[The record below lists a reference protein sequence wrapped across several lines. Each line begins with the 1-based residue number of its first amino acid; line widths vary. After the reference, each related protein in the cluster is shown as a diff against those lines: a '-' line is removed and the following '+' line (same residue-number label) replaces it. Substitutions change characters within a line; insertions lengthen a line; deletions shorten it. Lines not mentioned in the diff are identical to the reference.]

1 MPATLP
7 PVQHRQ
13 FYIERL
19 TASGRD
25 LPLVGGDLMVVRYPE
40 NPNLDWE
47 LIVKTSSGEP
57 LEQAPYQ
64 LLISGPEGNFTGDAV
79 LVRSDGTAH
88 VFRGAGD
95 LGGFDESDFG

>member
-1 MPATLP
+1 M
-7 PVQHRQ
+7 QHRQ
-13 FYIERL
+13 YFVEHL

-47 LIVKTSSGEP
+47 LIVKTRAHEAIDH
-57 LEQAPYQ
+57 APYR
-64 LLISGPEGNFTGDAV
+64 LMISGPEGTFIGDAV
-79 LVRSDGTAH
+79 LVRSDGRAH

-95 LGGFDESDFG
+95 LGGFDDDDFV